1 MSDGIPATIKNLII
15 DMDGVLWRGETP
27 MPGLIAF
34 FDTLRAKQINY
45 VMATNNGTKTAAM
58 YTDKLARFG
67 VKVNPDR
74 ILTVAEATA
83 VYLAERHPPGTSIY
97 VLGSQGLRDAHT
109 AVGFQIVTAEQVKN
123 GASAQVVVGG
133 LHFDFTY
140 ETLAMGALLV
150 ERGAQFVV
158 TDLDSTHPTEAGTLP
173 GGGAILSI
181 IITTTGVAPVSIGKP
196 GPILFE
202 SALKRLGGRP
212 DNTAMIGDRLGTD
225 IAGGNAVGLYTIL
238 VLSGLSTADDVAT
251 GDIKPDAILKDI
263 TQVAQSLV

>member
-1 MSDGIPATIKNLII
+1 
-15 DMDGVLWRGETP
+15 
-27 MPGLIAF
+27 
-34 FDTLRAKQINY
+34 
-45 VMATNNGTKTAAM
+45 
-58 YTDKLARFG
+58 
-67 VKVNPDR
+67 
-74 ILTVAEATA
+74 
-83 VYLAERHPPGTSIY
+83 
-97 VLGSQGLRDAHT
+97 
-109 AVGFQIVTAEQVKN
+109 
-123 GASAQVVVGG
+123 
-133 LHFDFTY
+133 
-140 ETLAMGALLV
+140 LLV

-202 SALKRLGGRP
+202 SALKRLGSRP
-212 DNTAMIGDRLGTD
+212 ENTAMIGDRLGTD